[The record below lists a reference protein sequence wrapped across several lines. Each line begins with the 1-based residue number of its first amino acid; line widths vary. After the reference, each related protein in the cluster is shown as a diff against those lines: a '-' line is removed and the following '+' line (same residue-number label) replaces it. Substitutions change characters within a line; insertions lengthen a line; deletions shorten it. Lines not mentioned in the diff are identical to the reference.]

1 MKILQLF
8 NNIFLK
14 TFNSLLKMFIEIL
27 EVKVKGREGEGTIN
41 ANKKSGIVSN
51 VFEKRQTEM

>member
-1 MKILQLF
+1 
-8 NNIFLK
+8 
-14 TFNSLLKMFIEIL
+14 
-27 EVKVKGREGEGTIN
+27 VKVKGREGEGTIN